1 MQSVFHTGLLFLH
14 FNFSCGTDLDQCNA
28 TGELS
33 HAFLKFF
40 TIVIARGA
48 FDLRA
53 DVLDAVF
60 NGRGITGTVNDGRIF
75 FRDFDFLGTAELGK
89 RSFIERKADVARN
102 NRTARKD
109 CDVFEHGAAAIAEA
123 RSFDGHNLQDA
134 ADGVDDQC
142 GEGLAVDVFS
152 DDDERTSSFSDLFK
166 HRQKFANVADLLVVE
181 QDERVLK
188 NCSLLFRLVNEV
200 GREIAAVE
208 LHAFDDFEFVLEA
221 LAVFNRNHAFL
232 ADLIHG
238 FGNDLTDFFIGVGR
252 NGANLSDFLVGR
264 SGLGE
269 LLELSD
275 GGGNSLVDAA
285 LKVHRVHAGGNELH
299 AFIND
304 GLSENRSSG
313 RTVTGVV
320 ARLRGDFAH
329 HGGTHVFKFIFEF
342 DFFGDRHA
350 ILRDRRAAERAFK
363 HNVAPLRAERY
374 LDSIG
379 ENVDTANH
387 FRAGIIT
394 EKNLLSS
401 HFVIP

>member
-1 MQSVFHTGLLFLH
+1 M
-14 FNFSCGTDLDQCNA
+14 
-28 TGELS
+28 
-33 HAFLKFF
+33 
-40 TIVIARGA
+40 
-48 FDLRA
+48 
-53 DVLDAVF
+53 
-60 NGRGITGTVNDGRIF
+60 
-75 FRDFDFLGTAELGK
+75 
-89 RSFIERKADVARN
+89 
-102 NRTARKD
+102 
-109 CDVFEHGAAAIAEA
+109 
-123 RSFDGHNLQDA
+123 
-134 ADGVDDQC
+134 
-142 GEGLAVDVFS
+142 
-152 DDDERTSSFSDLFK
+152 FK

-342 DFFGDRHA
+342 DFFGDTPSFVTVGPPKERSSTTLRPFGPSVTLTALARTLIPRTIFVRASSPKRTCLAA
-350 ILRDRRAAERAFK
+350 IL
-363 HNVAPLRAERY
+363 
-374 LDSIG
+374 
-379 ENVDTANH
+379 
-387 FRAGIIT
+387 
-394 EKNLLSS
+394 
-401 HFVIP
+401 

>member
-1 MQSVFHTGLLFLH
+1 M
-14 FNFSCGTDLDQCNA
+14 
-28 TGELS
+28 
-33 HAFLKFF
+33 
-40 TIVIARGA
+40 
-48 FDLRA
+48 
-53 DVLDAVF
+53 
-60 NGRGITGTVNDGRIF
+60 
-75 FRDFDFLGTAELGK
+75 
-89 RSFIERKADVARN
+89 
-102 NRTARKD
+102 
-109 CDVFEHGAAAIAEA
+109 
-123 RSFDGHNLQDA
+123 
-134 ADGVDDQC
+134 
-142 GEGLAVDVFS
+142 
-152 DDDERTSSFSDLFK
+152 
-166 HRQKFANVADLLVVE
+166 E

-264 SGLGE
+264 SGLGK

-320 ARLRGDFAH
+320 ARLRGDFAD

-342 DFFGDRHA
+342 DFFGDR
-350 ILRDRRAAERAFK
+350 RAAERAFK
-363 HNVAPLRAERY
+363 HNVATLRAERY